1 MQRRGEGQSL
11 IYSILWSVIISPQ
24 IEIVSGL
31 RGPGVICSDAEVG
44 TMTFVRIRFVLI
56 INTKVCGAT
65 AAASTK
71 ASLSSHSLLWPRIPG
86 SNPDLGAIH
95 AGVKSACVP
104 SLMMEAYPK
113 PTKKCL

>member
-11 IYSILWSVIISPQ
+11 IYSNLWSIIISPQ

-56 INTKVCGAT
+56 INTKVCYD
-65 AAASTK
+65 
-71 ASLSSHSLLWPRIPG
+71 IF
-86 SNPDLGAIH
+86 NI
-95 AGVKSACVP
+95 
-104 SLMMEAYPK
+104 
-113 PTKKCL
+113 